1 MIRNIVVA
9 RLRQDATR
17 DEAEQGLAAMRSLQ
31 VDGLL
36 DMKSG
41 LDAGLREGNW
51 DLSITTDFAD
61 TEAYRRYDTDEEH
74 NRIRREIFARICS
87 DMVRI
92 QFEI

>member
-1 MIRNIVVA
+1 MIRNVLVA
-9 RLRQDATR
+9 RLRPEARPEDA
-17 DEAEQGLAAMRSLQ
+17 EKGLAAMRALQ

-61 TEAYRRYDTDEEH
+61 AEAYRRYDTDEEH
-74 NRIRREIFARICS
+74 NRIRREFFAPICA

-92 QFEI
+92 QFEV